1 MGGRT
6 FVAGTALGA
15 AAMYWLDPQAGRRRR
30 ALSRQRA
37 MRMTHKVEHDA
48 SVLARD
54 FTHRQRGLVGVVGR
68 VLRSRT
74 TTDEVLRERVRARL
88 GRLCSHPG
96 AIEVEC
102 HDGRVLL
109 RGPILAGER
118 DRVLRRLRWIE
129 GARDVID
136 QLEVHSD
143 GDHVPALQGGRPRD
157 VGALAR
163 LDHSWAP
170 TTRVIAGL
178 AGATLIANGVRRRT
192 RGSFAGNLV
201 GVALIARALGTPGG
215 ARYTRV
221 AGRAAVTVRKTLHLR
236 APVDQVFALWSDPEK
251 FPRFMTHVLGVR
263 RAGERRY
270 QWTVTGPLGASVSWD
285 SEVTELEPERL
296 IAWRSVDGSGV
307 QNTGRVTF
315 TAKDGGTEVQIQLTY
330 CPPGGLLGHALATL
344 FGVGPK
350 KQLDEDLLRF
360 KSLLET
366 GKATGRGGAVTR
378 EQTV

>member
-1 MGGRT
+1 
-6 FVAGTALGA
+6 
-15 AAMYWLDPQAGRRRR
+15 MYWLDPEAGRRRR

-54 FTHRQRGLVGVVGR
+54 FTHRQQGLVGAIGR
-68 VLRSRT
+68 VVRSRT
-74 TTDEVLRERVRARL
+74 TTDDVLRERVRARL

-96 AIEVEC
+96 AIDVEC
-102 HDGRVLL
+102 REGRVTL
-109 RGPILAGER
+109 RGAILAEER
-118 DRVLRRLRWIE
+118 DRVLRRLRWVE

-136 QLEVHSD
+136 ELEVHSD
-143 GDHVPALQGGRPRD
+143 ANHVPALQGGRARD
-157 VGALAR
+157 GGALAR
-163 LDHSWAP
+163 LEHSWAP

-178 AGATLIANGVRRRT
+178 AGATLIANGVRRRS

-201 GVALIARALGTPGG
+201 GVALVARALGTPAGG
-215 ARYTRV
+215 RYTRLG
-221 AGRAAVTVRKTLHLR
+221 GRAAVTVRKTLHLR
-236 APVDQVFALWSDPEK
+236 APVDQVFALWADPEE

-263 RAGERRY
+263 RAGEGRY
-270 QWTVTGPLGASVSWD
+270 QWTVTGPLGASVSWAA
-285 SEVTELEPERL
+285 EVTEIEPERL

-315 TAKDGGTEVQIQLTY
+315 APKDGGTEVQIQLSY

-344 FGVGPK
+344 LRVGPK
-350 KQLDEDLLRF
+350 KQLDDDLLRF

-366 GKATGRGGAVTR
+366 GKATGRGGPVTR
-378 EQTV
+378 EQTL